1 MNKCSYINMSL
12 NKEDIKWEKKKRHTP
27 IIMSMKKV
35 AAVGMS
41 ITTKNTSIMPIITNM
56 EKAAAADTSIT
67 TKNTSIMRT
76 TMNMEKAA
84 AADMSIIMKNRNIII
99 VMSQTIYREKFIL

>member
-41 ITTKNTSIMPIITNM
+41 ITTKNTSIM
-56 EKAAAADTSIT
+56 
-67 TKNTSIMRT
+67 RT